1 MKLTTLASAA
11 LLAGLSPVL
20 AWAQCPTKADLDT
33 GIFFRIEGGDVD
45 YFKSA
50 GADEVMEIYATS
62 GGSTLSPEPVNRL
75 LLARGLY
82 VVTLVDLGARGEAE
96 TTSFSY
102 SVPVAELPQP
112 AADTRF
118 EVTSTSGVA
127 GEPPKIVRETYVFG
141 PEEEVAFGDCRY
153 RAIPIA
159 VTYEPGD
166 GETER
171 YAYLPELRL
180 SYMIGWDS
188 QTFTYQSIHVAV
200 AGMWGDL
207 E

>member
-20 AWAQCPTKADLDT
+20 SWAQCPQKADLDQ
-33 GIFFRIEGGDVD
+33 GLFFRIEGGDVD
-45 YFKSA
+45 YFKST
-50 GADEVMEIYATS
+50 GPDEVMEIYATS

-82 VVTLVDLGARGEAE
+82 VLNLVDLGARGEQEA
-96 TTSFSY
+96 TSFSY

-112 AADTRF
+112 EADTRF

-127 GEPPKIVRETYVFG
+127 GEPPKITRETYVFG
-141 PEEEVAFGDCRY
+141 PQEEVSFGDCRY
-153 RAIPIA
+153 RAIPVA

-171 YAYLPELRL
+171 YVYLPELGL
-180 SYMIGWDS
+180 SYMVGWDT
-188 QTFTYQSIHVAV
+188 QTFTYQSIHLAV
-200 AGMWGDL
+200 AGMWGEL